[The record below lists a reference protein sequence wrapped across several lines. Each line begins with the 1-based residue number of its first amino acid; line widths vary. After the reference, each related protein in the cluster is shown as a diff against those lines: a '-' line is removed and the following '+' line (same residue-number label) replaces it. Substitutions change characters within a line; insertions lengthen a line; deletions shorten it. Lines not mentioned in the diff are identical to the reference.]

1 MATQVETQTQLQKA
15 GVSQV
20 NHTQLSGIDLESS
33 PATFFHQKIRSDT
46 GQHKYSNSI
55 SFSAPSLGQDNR
67 IYLPSIGVMPE
78 QLVLEFSMGASGG
91 PTASKYMPTY
101 FWIGNNGLRLLY
113 KNTVVYH
120 ASQAE
125 VEADFYLNND
135 YRELHRKQAISN
147 DLKDADRSG
156 AAGLYYLDLQPL
168 MKVFSHIG
176 SLNSY
181 DANAWSVEV
190 DLKPAAKIISG
201 TSDGAGT
208 GSISNLNLLIIGHQ
222 ASSEF
227 AMGIRNKLNSSGLMV
242 QFLQSNFQRDEY
254 GAAATSKTVTLN
266 QLEGNVSGMLILHRV
281 KAGIDGAVGN
291 AVKDTYQSFNG
302 ASDTIEVGRSSN
314 PVELYGR
321 AVPEKQVRLV
331 LNGNRTFAGLPTYV
345 DSDGLKNSKNIVPI
359 SMADKHSE
367 DSKNGQSSGHMYVKN
382 DLQFTYRWGVTTGDA
397 ATTANYVDTCVFIH
411 RYLIL
416 RSDGVFSNNSY

>member
-55 SFSAPSLGQDNR
+55 SFSAPALGQDNR

-91 PTASKYMPTY
+91 STESKYMPTY

-147 DLKDADRSG
+147 DRSTRDG

-181 DANAWSVEV
+181 DANAWSIEA

-201 TSDGAGT
+201 NQANAGT
-208 GSISNLNLLIIGHQ
+208 ASISNLNLLIIGHQ
-222 ASSEF
+222 ASAEF
-227 AMGIRNKLNSSGLMV
+227 AMNIRNKLNSSGLMV

-281 KAGIDGAVGN
+281 KAGIDGAVGD
-291 AVKDTYQSFNG
+291 AVADTYQSFNG

-331 LNGNRTFAGLPTYV
+331 LNGNRTFAGLPRYLGL
-345 DSDGLKNSKNIVPI
+345 DGDDVSKNIVPI

-382 DLQFTYRWGVTTGDA
+382 DLQFTYRWGDA
-397 ATTANYVDTCVFIH
+397 TTTANYVDTCVFIH